1 MALTNLEKFVND
13 YSNDVGGL
21 KMKFKNDPDGIATS
35 YGLSAVETSLVK
47 RGDAHEIKSL
57 YEGRLRRGAARRRS
71 LSWPPAVARARL
83 IRESR
88 AGRDVAPVPGSPR
101 GRGGSRSRGA

>member
-47 RGDAHEIKSL
+47 RGDAHEIKA
-57 YEGRLRRGAARRRS
+57 YMKDAYGAA
-71 LSWPPAVARARL
+71 LHV
-83 IRESR
+83 
-88 AGRDVAPVPGSPR
+88 DVP
-101 GRGGSRSRGA
+101 